1 MAASLIPG
9 KMKRVNLFVS
19 GLGLLGLVKNVK
31 LPSVKTKKDMING
44 VHVDSGL
51 LEPMEFE
58 CELTDF
64 NRDMLKEASKLSKAK
79 LKVKGDYLENNT
91 NAKFTATLG
100 GSIDVEMDS
109 LEDGK
114 EFAQKVKMY
123 VNVYNLNVNGD
134 EIYDIDLVNVIAK
147 IDGKDI
153 YEATRSAV
161 M

>member
-1 MAASLIPG
+1 MATLIPG

-31 LPSVKTKKDMING
+31 LPSVKTKKDVING
-44 VHVDSGL
+44 IHVDSGL

-64 NRDMLKEASKLSKAK
+64 NEAMLKEASKLSEAT
-79 LKVKGDYLENNT
+79 LKVKGDYIKNNV

-100 GSIDVEMDS
+100 GSLDVDMDS

-123 VNVYNLNVNGD
+123 VNVYNLELNGE
-134 EIYDIDLVNVIAK
+134 EIYDINLQNVIAK
-147 IDGKDI
+147 IGGKDI
-153 YEATRSAV
+153 YESTRSAV

>member
-1 MAASLIPG
+1 MATLIPG

-31 LPSVKTKKDMING
+31 LPSVKTKKDVING

-64 NRDMLKEASKLSKAK
+64 NEAMLKEASKLSEAT
-79 LKVKGDYLENNT
+79 LKVKGDYLKNNV

-100 GSIDVEMDS
+100 GSLDVEMDS
-109 LEDGK
+109 LEEGK

-123 VNVYNLNVNGD
+123 VNVYNLELAG
-134 EIYDIDLVNVIAK
+134 ETIYDIDLQNVIAK
-147 IDGKDI
+147 IGGKDI